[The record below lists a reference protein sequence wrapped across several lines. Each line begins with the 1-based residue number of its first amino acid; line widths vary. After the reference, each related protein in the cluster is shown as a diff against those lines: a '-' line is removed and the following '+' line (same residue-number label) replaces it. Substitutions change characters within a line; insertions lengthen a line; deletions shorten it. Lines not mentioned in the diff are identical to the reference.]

1 MARAAAWSCRSAAS
15 NIRATVAK
23 KASKRYT
30 DSRCSKP
37 SPSSMAKKGDDM
49 RLQGKTAIV
58 TGGGS
63 GFGEGIA
70 KTFAREGA
78 NVVVN
83 DLNGAAA
90 ERVASEIAVSGGKA
104 IAVPGDVT
112 KQADWQ
118 TLFDAAIEDFGSVQ
132 AVVNNAGTTH
142 RNKPVMEITEAEFD
156 RVYAVNVKS
165 IYFSVAQFV
174 PYFRKVGGGS
184 FINIASTAGVRP
196 RPGLIWYN
204 GSKAAVIIASKA
216 LAVELG
222 PDRIRVNCINPV
234 MGETGLLS
242 EFMGMEDTPANR
254 QKFLA
259 TIPLGRLSTPQ
270 DIANAALYLA
280 SDEAEFITGVAL
292 EVDGGRCV

>member
-1 MARAAAWSCRSAAS
+1 
-15 NIRATVAK
+15 
-23 KASKRYT
+23 
-30 DSRCSKP
+30 
-37 SPSSMAKKGDDM
+37 M
-49 RLQGKTAIV
+49 RLTGKTAIV

-83 DLNGAAA
+83 DLNGPAA
-90 ERVASEIAVSGGKA
+90 ERVASEIAIAGGKA
-104 IAVPGDVT
+104 IAVPGNVAQRD
-112 KQADWQ
+112 DWR
-118 TLFDAAIEDFGSVQ
+118 TLREAALEDFGSVQ
-132 AVVNNAGTTH
+132 IVVNNAGTTH
-142 RNKPVMEITEAEFD
+142 RNKPVLEVTEAEFD

-165 IYFSVAQFV
+165 IYWSVQEFV
-174 PYFRKVGGGS
+174 PYFREQGGGS

-196 RPGLIWYN
+196 RPGLVWYN
-204 GSKAAVIIASKA
+204 GSKGAVIVASKS

-222 PDRIRVNCINPV
+222 PERIRVNCVNPV
-234 MGETGLLS
+234 IGETALLS
-242 EFMGMEDTPANR
+242 EFMGVEDTPQNR

-259 TIPLGRLSTPQ
+259 GIPLGRFSTPQ

-280 SDEAEFITGVAL
+280 SDEAEFITGVCL

>member
-1 MARAAAWSCRSAAS
+1 
-15 NIRATVAK
+15 
-23 KASKRYT
+23 
-30 DSRCSKP
+30 
-37 SPSSMAKKGDDM
+37 M

-70 KTFAREGA
+70 KTYAREGA

-104 IAVPGDVT
+104 ISVAGDVT

-132 AVVNNAGTTH
+132 IVVNNAGTTH
-142 RNKPVMEITEAEFD
+142 RNKPVMEVTEAEFD

-165 IYFSVAQFV
+165 IYFSMAQFV
-174 PYFRKVGGGS
+174 PYFRQAGGGV

-196 RPGLIWYN
+196 RPGLVWYN

-242 EFMGMEDTPANR
+242 EFMGVEDTPANR
-254 QKFLA
+254 QKFLS

-280 SDEAEFITGVAL
+280 SDDAEFITGVAL

>member
-1 MARAAAWSCRSAAS
+1 
-15 NIRATVAK
+15 
-23 KASKRYT
+23 
-30 DSRCSKP
+30 
-37 SPSSMAKKGDDM
+37 M
-49 RLQGKTAIV
+49 RLTGKTAIV

-83 DLNGAAA
+83 DLNGPAA
-90 ERVASEIAVSGGKA
+90 ERVASEIALAGGKA
-104 IAVPGDVT
+104 IAVTGNVAQRD
-112 KQADWQ
+112 DWRK
-118 TLFDAAIEDFGSVQ
+118 LREAALEDFGSVQ
-132 AVVNNAGTTH
+132 IVVNNAGTTH
-142 RNKPVMEITEAEFD
+142 RNKPVLEVTEAEFD

-165 IYFSVAQFV
+165 IYWSVQEFV
-174 PYFRKVGGGS
+174 PYFREQGGGN

-196 RPGLIWYN
+196 RPGLVWYN
-204 GSKAAVIIASKA
+204 GSKGAVIIASKA

-222 PDRIRVNCINPV
+222 PERIRVNCVNPV
-234 MGETGLLS
+234 IGETALLS
-242 EFMGMEDTPANR
+242 EFMGVEDTPQNR

-259 TIPLGRLSTPQ
+259 GIPLGRFSTPQ

-280 SDEAEFITGVAL
+280 SDEAEFITGVCL